1 MKDRRTAPRKR
12 VLKSAS
18 IVLSDKAPKLDCT
31 VKNIS
36 ETGAMLQVSTTLG
49 IPASFDIVLEGARR
63 HCHSVWRT
71 DTRIGITFEPVIS
84 DGSGHG
90 SS

>member
-36 ETGAMLQVSTTLG
+36 ETGAMLQLSTTLG
-49 IPASFDIVLEGARR
+49 IPAGFDIVMEGARR
-63 HCHSVWRT
+63 HCHSRT
-71 DTRIGITFEPVIS
+71 DTRIGVAFEPAIS
-84 DGSGHG
+84 G